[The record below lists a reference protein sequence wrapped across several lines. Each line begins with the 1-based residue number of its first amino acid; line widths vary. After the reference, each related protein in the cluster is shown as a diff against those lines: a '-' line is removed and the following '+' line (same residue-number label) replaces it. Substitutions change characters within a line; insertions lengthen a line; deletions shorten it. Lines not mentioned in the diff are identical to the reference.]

1 MKNRHNYYLA
11 NKAHIKAKSK
21 EYYLVHKNDDDF
33 KANVALRRRRHYK
46 ENKARKEFDREF
58 ELLKAKVAYLEAV
71 LYIHKVL

>member
-11 NKAHIKAKSK
+11 NKAYIKAKSK
-21 EYYLVHKNDDDF
+21 EYYLAHKNDDYF

>member
-11 NKAHIKAKSK
+11 NKAYIKAKSK
-21 EYYLVHKNDDDF
+21 EYYLAHKNDDYF
-33 KANVALRRRRHYK
+33 KANVASRRRRHYK